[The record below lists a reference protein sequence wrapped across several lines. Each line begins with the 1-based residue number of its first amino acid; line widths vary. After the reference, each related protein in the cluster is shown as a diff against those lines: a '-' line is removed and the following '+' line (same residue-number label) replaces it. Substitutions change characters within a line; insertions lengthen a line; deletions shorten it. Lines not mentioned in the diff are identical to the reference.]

1 MEMTFLDVPAVPTS
15 SPHAHK
21 TKRLE
26 WLCPGAACCAAV
38 VDQEAVDRGHRAYWD
53 VRSYIERTD
62 STRTSSRLP

>member
-1 MEMTFLDVPAVPTS
+1 MEMTFLGVPAVPTS

-38 VDQEAVDRGHRAYWD
+38 VDQEAVDRGHL